1 MFFLRKE
8 FKISIVFVDVTLEC
22 ACCAQCP
29 LCEKSEIKSR
39 AMPVLSSIQ
48 KYAVNDKAE
57 GGGEEKKAFFV
68 CSLEQVGV
76 QGQSRRRFRGYNHV
90 GGTRRLSQKRR
101 SVRRKHADTRMAN
114 KHKHTGTT
122 TKRRALR
129 TWVELPADGEDSALA
144 SSSDVG
150 VARRGKVGGVRG
162 GRSSSSRRRRSNVGS
177 TSCPRELP
185 EGSTAAPRCL
195 FSSRK
200 HFISQI

>member
-1 MFFLRKE
+1 MITRKAAG
-8 FKISIVFVDVTLEC
+8 SALT
-22 ACCAQCP
+22 
-29 LCEKSEIKSR
+29 
-39 AMPVLSSIQ
+39 
-48 KYAVNDKAE
+48 
-57 GGGEEKKAFFV
+57 EKKAFLV
-68 CSLEQVGV
+68 YSLEPVGV

-101 SVRRKHADTRMAN
+101 SVRRKHADTRKPN
-114 KHKHTGTT
+114 KHKHTGTEA
-122 TKRRALR
+122 KRRALR
-129 TWVELPADGEDSALA
+129 TWVELPADDEESALA

-150 VARRGKVGGVRG
+150 VARRGRVGGVRSG
-162 GRSSSSRRRRSNVGS
+162 KSSRRRRRSSVGS